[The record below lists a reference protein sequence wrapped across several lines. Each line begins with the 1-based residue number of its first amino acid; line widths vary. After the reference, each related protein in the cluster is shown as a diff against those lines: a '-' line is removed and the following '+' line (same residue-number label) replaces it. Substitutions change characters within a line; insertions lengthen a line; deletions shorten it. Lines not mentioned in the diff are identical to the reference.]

1 MEGNG
6 TVRTCFTMGEDG
18 CCKERTKEVLM
29 RKIRRD
35 IPEEDDEDKVS
46 KDRKKLEEETEREL
60 RNKESD

>member
-1 MEGNG
+1 
-6 TVRTCFTMGEDG
+6 MGEDG